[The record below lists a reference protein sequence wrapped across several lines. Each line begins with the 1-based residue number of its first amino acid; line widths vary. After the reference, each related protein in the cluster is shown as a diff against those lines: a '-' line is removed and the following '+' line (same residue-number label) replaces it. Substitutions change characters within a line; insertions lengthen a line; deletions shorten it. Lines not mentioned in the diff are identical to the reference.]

1 VSRRRWVALG
11 VAGAALLGAAGL
23 VGLAVL
29 ARSGSDRL
37 LAALNRGLGRDVRAE
52 RVSVGLRHGLGVA
65 LSGVQ
70 IAEDPASTGSEPFLT
85 ARRFDLRLA
94 LLPLLR
100 RRLVIDRILV
110 EDPVVNLVR
119 DRSGRLNVDSLG
131 KHVGPAEAGA
141 PAAERPAENSGVAG
155 ESAVRVRRLPAFQLA
170 SLHLRH
176 GTIRYRGGA
185 SERTI
190 ELSDLALD
198 ARQPRFD
205 SPVPVRL
212 HARLSMQDLRLDHLS
227 SDGVLD
233 LAGPRPGYRGTL
245 RAGPGTLGSLTVNRL
260 AAEVRVAPTSLD
272 VEGAT
277 LEMLGGT
284 MRGAARVA
292 SEGPA
297 AGLAADVDAH
307 GLDLAHLPAR
317 KDRPHLTGALALK
330 GTLRAPPPG
339 ASDFASG
346 ATGEGSFDV
355 TEGRLAGIAL
365 GHAVLRV
372 LAPLLGPGQA
382 ERLSAR
388 YPDLFDPEQLRFA
401 RLSGSG
407 RLAEGR
413 IRSDDL
419 VLASASY
426 EARGA
431 GSLGLGGD
439 VDLSLRLLA
448 SPALTD
454 DLLGDSRARPILVD
468 STGRLAVPLRVAG
481 PLRRPR
487 VTPDPSFAAATA
499 RRVLGGR
506 GLGKAAGDLL
516 ERLLA
521 PKHAGQR

>member
-1 VSRRRWVALG
+1 VNRRRWVALG
-11 VAGAALLGAAGL
+11 AAGAALLGAAA
-23 VGLAVL
+23 LALFALL
-29 ARSGSDRL
+29 ATSGSDRL
-37 LAALNRGLGRDVRAE
+37 LAALNRTLGRDVRAE
-52 RVSVGLRHGLGVA
+52 RVSLGLRHGLGVA

-70 IAEDPASTGSEPFLT
+70 IAEEPGSTASEPFLT

-100 RRLVIDRILV
+100 RRLVVDRILV

-131 KHVGPAEAGA
+131 KHDPAAAAAPASER
-141 PAAERPAENSGVAG
+141 PAAEDRGAAR
-155 ESAVRVRRLPAFQLA
+155 ESAVRVRRPPAFQLA

-176 GTIRYRGGA
+176 GTIRYREGA

-190 ELSDLALD
+190 ELSDLAVD

-212 HARLSMQDLRLDHLS
+212 RARLVMPDLRLDHLA
-227 SDGVLD
+227 SDGALD
-233 LAGPRPGYRGTL
+233 LTGPRPGYRGTV
-245 RAGPGTLGSLTVNRL
+245 RAGPGTLGSVTVDRL
-260 AAEVRVAPTSLD
+260 AAEVRLAPTSLD
-272 VEGAT
+272 LEGAT
-277 LEMLGGT
+277 IEVLGGT
-284 MRGAARVA
+284 MRGEARLA
-292 SEGPA
+292 TEGPA

-317 KDRPHLTGALALK
+317 KDRPRLAGALALK

-346 ATGEGSFDV
+346 ATGAGSFDV
-355 TEGRLAGIAL
+355 TEGRMAGVAL

-372 LAPLLGPGQA
+372 LGPLLGSGQA
-382 ERLSAR
+382 ERLRTR

-407 RLAEGR
+407 HLAEGR
-413 IRSDDL
+413 IRSDDVL
-419 VLASASY
+419 LASTSY

-431 GSLGLGGD
+431 GSLGLDGD

-448 SPALTD
+448 SPALTE
-454 DLLGDSRARPILVD
+454 DLLGDSRARPVLVD

-499 RRVLGGR
+499 RRVLGGSA
-506 GLGKAAGDLL
+506 GKMAEDVLK
-516 ERLLA
+516 RLLA
-521 PKHAGQR
+521 PKRGRGR